1 MYCDLVKGLP
11 LDLYS
16 QQDFGKGE
24 VVLSRHIQTDR
35 LLLVLTGR
43 LYDANLKK
51 IYGAG
56 ELLQL
61 VDFFAKDHYCDL
73 TVAKFPSRVLLI
85 PRQAV
90 CDLLTKQAPMTWA
103 LSRMVAI
110 ERSAVPRRVL

>member
-51 IYGAG
+51 NYG
-56 ELLQL
+56 
-61 VDFFAKDHYCDL
+61 
-73 TVAKFPSRVLLI
+73 
-85 PRQAV
+85 
-90 CDLLTKQAPMTWA
+90 
-103 LSRMVAI
+103 
-110 ERSAVPRRVL
+110 